1 MVAFDLQAA
10 DRVRQ
15 IGDQR
20 GIGIGLRTVL
30 TGQVEEAALQQRL
43 AYRKLLRRVGQKKH
57 GGKNLRGVPRQQTA
71 HGSILGLIGKDTQ
84 AQAHLPLPALKQGAA
99 RLQKRLNGFMHLLEP
114 LQVGFAGNYR
124 RSQQRGGGG
133 GRQVQLRQHAV
144 GNDPVAVKQL
154 VQHILLQI
162 DVFLRAYPSGM
173 DGHPQGGAL
182 EKAVDLSV
190 QLVFRNGLEQV
201 VHRTGLH
208 GFPDKGIIVKAADED
223 HVALELLLVQTM
235 QQLQPIHDGHF
246 DVRQHQ
252 LHVFGSYEGKGL
264 LAVGGK
270 ENMELVWVF
279 APQHGGNGFPDDGF
293 VVNDQ

>member
-1 MVAFDLQAA
+1 M
-10 DRVRQ
+10 
-15 IGDQR
+15 
-20 GIGIGLRTVL
+20 
-30 TGQVEEAALQQRL
+30 
-43 AYRKLLRRVGQKKH
+43 GQKKH

-182 EKAVDLSV
+182 EEAVDLSV
-190 QLVFRNGLEQV
+190 
-201 VHRTGLH
+201 
-208 GFPDKGIIVKAADED
+208 
-223 HVALELLLVQTM
+223 
-235 QQLQPIHDGHF
+235 
-246 DVRQHQ
+246 
-252 LHVFGSYEGKGL
+252 
-264 LAVGGK
+264 
-270 ENMELVWVF
+270 
-279 APQHGGNGFPDDGF
+279 
-293 VVNDQ
+293 